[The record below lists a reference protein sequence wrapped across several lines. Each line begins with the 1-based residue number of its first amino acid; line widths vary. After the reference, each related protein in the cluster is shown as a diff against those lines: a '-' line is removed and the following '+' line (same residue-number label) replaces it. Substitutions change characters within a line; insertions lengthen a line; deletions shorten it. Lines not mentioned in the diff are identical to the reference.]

1 MENKENVTA
10 PAAPVAAAQPAQRPF
25 RPVQRRKK
33 KVCIFCQDKIDHID
47 YKDIAKLYK
56 EQAMLG
62 FSKVLA
68 PVALGQSQ
76 TAVIAAA
83 KFENQIMHLNEVFIP
98 PQMSSTISAG
108 AISASAN
115 KGTASN
121 SGAKAASSGEVGRPE
136 LDDSEKSDKTLKNR
150 ESMS

>member
-1 MENKENVTA
+1 
-10 PAAPVAAAQPAQRPF
+10 
-25 RPVQRRKK
+25 
-33 KVCIFCQDKIDHID
+33 
-47 YKDIAKLYK
+47 
-56 EQAMLG
+56 MLG

-68 PVALGQSQ
+68 PVALGQTQ

-108 AISASAN
+108 EVSASAN
-115 KGTASN
+115 KKNPASN
-121 SGAKAASSGEVGRPE
+121 SGNQKAASTGEPGRPE
-136 LDDSEKSDKTLKNR
+136 LDDSEKSDKTIQNR